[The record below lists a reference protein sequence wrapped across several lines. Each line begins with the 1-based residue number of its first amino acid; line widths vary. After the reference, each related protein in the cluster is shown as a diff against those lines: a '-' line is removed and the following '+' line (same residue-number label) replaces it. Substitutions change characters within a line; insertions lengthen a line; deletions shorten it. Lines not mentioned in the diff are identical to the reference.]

1 MDRALS
7 VASYLYAEY
16 LKKVSSDMSEMRMHK
31 LMYFLQRESLIELG
45 TVLFDEPFHGWKF
58 GPVLKSVR
66 SAYMEAKQKNMPL
79 FFQVD
84 NDVSKEAKKLVG
96 TILERYGG
104 MSAWKLS
111 ALSHDEFSWILSRK
125 GLKPDETGDVEL
137 SLNAMKCDALREY
150 VKRRKQA

>member
-1 MDRALS
+1 
-7 VASYLYAEY
+7 
-16 LKKVSSDMSEMRMHK
+16 
-31 LMYFLQRESLIELG
+31 
-45 TVLFDEPFHGWKF
+45 
-58 GPVLKSVR
+58 
-66 SAYMEAKQKNMPL
+66 MPL

-84 NDVSKEAKKLVG
+84 NNVSKEAKELVD
-96 TILERYGG
+96 TVLERYGN

-150 VKRRKQA
+150 VRRRKQV